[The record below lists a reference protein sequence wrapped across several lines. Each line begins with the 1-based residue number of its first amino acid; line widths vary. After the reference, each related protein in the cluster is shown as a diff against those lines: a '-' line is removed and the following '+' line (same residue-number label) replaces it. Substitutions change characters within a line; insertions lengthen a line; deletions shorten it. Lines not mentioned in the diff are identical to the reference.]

1 MKKAKRQKK
10 KINRLWKAHVHLIA
24 RTNSEH
30 ADLLTNLQC
39 KIFVAIRSFYKSI
52 QRILKSLRKPFRVS
66 NSLDQDQ
73 DRHFVWPGP
82 GPNYL
87 QMPSEDD

>member
-1 MKKAKRQKK
+1 MESPCTPYRQNFRFQ
-10 KINRLWKAHVHLIA
+10 I
-24 RTNSEH
+24 NSEH

-73 DRHFVWPGP
+73 ARHFVWPGP